1 MELPFTVARRQRW
14 WQCLGYFR
22 IYFSQSRQV
31 QQSLKKKESN
41 SQHIQQLSLK
51 VMPGS
56 PKNIQPHR
64 SAKTSRRL
72 SSYLFV
78 IFQAARHLCIPSA
91 AWNQPRRVLAAMCPT
106 FGSLFMFLSFGG
118 WEAGRVWPA
127 TWCPLGPLALWCP
140 MVPYMVLRPKTQDQI
155 IPLGLRRAA
164 GQSPGL
170 GHLRPLGCV
179 GCQRLAVSFV
189 DIRGEW
195 IKFWRLL
202 RLRGLKPQFLVF
214 FPFLTLR
221 FKVLIQRSCVWKW
234 TLSVRCPIL
243 LHGSCGW
250 CRFVTRL
257 PGDGTGCGSAAVLH
271 SCQTAALALGATA
284 LGALAMIKLENVAD
298 FHRMIWDKLMK
309 KNMSRCFKK
318 GGPLTVDEQFEH
330 YWLMVRMMNKYL
342 DVMHRKI
349 KPVSTQWNLTW
360 GWWSVHPFALAFLVF
375 NGAFSR
381 QEAMC
386 SAVSWFNFLA
396 NECVAVLEAFGLNLG
411 ISSSAPCPSPARA
424 GGDDPRAKGSE
435 GLGWLRVFMA
445 LESKIVNIQGEH

>member
-1 MELPFTVARRQRW
+1 
-14 WQCLGYFR
+14 
-22 IYFSQSRQV
+22 
-31 QQSLKKKESN
+31 
-41 SQHIQQLSLK
+41 
-51 VMPGS
+51 
-56 PKNIQPHR
+56 
-64 SAKTSRRL
+64 
-72 SSYLFV
+72 
-78 IFQAARHLCIPSA
+78 
-91 AWNQPRRVLAAMCPT
+91 
-106 FGSLFMFLSFGG
+106 
-118 WEAGRVWPA
+118 
-127 TWCPLGPLALWCP
+127 

-424 GGDDPRAKGSE
+424 GGDDPRARGSE